1 MFTTSEA
8 QARESGRYR
17 EQDSGGVEYRLVD
30 ASAGS
35 MTDCAVDL
43 IVVPPGGEYE
53 TSPAGGESGSVV
65 VNGTGALL
73 TTEAE
78 YSLERG
84 TVVQAD
90 GRGGYRIR
98 AGEGS
103 ELRVVRFSSPRA
115 PVTDATGGPA
125 IRAFHFTESTD
136 HSFHV
141 PEKAFFHLSA
151 RWLVDGQNGQIQGF
165 TLGQSTFDG
174 DRGSHELHRHP
185 SAEEVFYVWE
195 GEGVHL
201 TPDGS
206 EVRMGPGE
214 LVFVPMNEWHG
225 FRNTGSIP
233 VRAVFGYLGVNSL
246 EAGGYELPES

>member
-8 QARESGRYR
+8 QARQSGRYR
-17 EQDSGGVEYRLVD
+17 EQGSGGVEYRLVD

-35 MTDCAVDL
+35 MTDGSVDL
-43 IVVPPGGEYE
+43 IVVPAGGDYV

-65 VNGTGALL
+65 VNGTGVLL

-78 YSLERG
+78 YALEPG
-84 TVVQAD
+84 TVLQAD
-90 GRGGYRIR
+90 GEGEYRIR
-98 AGEGS
+98 AGEVS
-103 ELRVVRFSSPRA
+103 ELRVIRFSSPRA
-115 PVTDATGGPA
+115 SPTGSTGEPA
-125 IRAFHFTESTD
+125 IRAFHLTESTD
-136 HSFHV
+136 HPFHV

-151 RWLVDGQNGQIQGF
+151 RWLVDEENGHTQGF
-165 TLGQSTFDG
+165 VLGQSTFDA

-185 SAEEVFYVWE
+185 FAEEVFYVWE

-201 TPDGS
+201 TPDGG

-233 VRAVFGYLGVNSL
+233 VRAVFGYLGANSL
-246 EAGGYELPES
+246 DAGGYELPGS

>member
-35 MTDCAVDL
+35 VTDGSVDL
-43 IVVPPGGEYE
+43 IVVPAGGDYV
-53 TSPAGGESGSVV
+53 TSPGGGESGSVV
-65 VNGTGALL
+65 VNGTGVLL

-78 YSLERG
+78 YALERG
-84 TVVQAD
+84 TVLQAD
-90 GRGGYRIR
+90 GEGEYRIR
-98 AGEGS
+98 AGEDS
-103 ELRVVRFSSPRA
+103 ELRIVRFSSPRA
-115 PVTDATGGPA
+115 TATGSTGEPA
-125 IRAFHFTESTD
+125 IRAFHLTESTD
-136 HSFHV
+136 HSFHI

-151 RWLVDGQNGQIQGF
+151 RWLVDEQNGCSQGF
-165 TLGQSTFDG
+165 TIGQSTFDG

-201 TPDGS
+201 TPDGG

-233 VRAVFGYLGVNSL
+233 VRAVFGYLGTNSL
-246 EAGGYELPES
+246 DAGGYELPGS